1 MGATS
6 QLGPA
11 EYARLAVDL
20 ASDKLGSDVV
30 LLDLRG
36 VSDFTDYFV
45 IVTAESARQLNN
57 LTTEISEELEANG
70 AVQHHVEG
78 TAQGGWMLLDF
89 GDVVIH
95 LFGRREREYYQLE
108 DVWTKG
114 VETVRIQ

>member
-45 IVTAESARQLNN
+45 IVTAESSRQLNN
-57 LTTEISEELEANG
+57 LATEISEELEANG
-70 AVQHHVEG
+70 AVRHHVEG
-78 TAQGGWMLLDF
+78 TPQGGWMLLDF

-95 LFGRREREYYQLE
+95 LFGRQEREYYQLE
-108 DVWTKG
+108 DVWTQG
-114 VETVRIQ
+114 IETVRIQ